1 MESVMKY
8 YFEDLVMEDIME
20 WKSRKGISFMTVKDM
35 IEAYWKEYLD
45 GQRSIG
51 NEDHECIG

>member
-1 MESVMKY
+1 MKY

-51 NEDHECIG
+51 NEDHECVG

>member
-1 MESVMKY
+1 MMMEISLEEM
-8 YFEDLVMEDIME
+8 VMEDIMK
-20 WKSRKGISFMTVKDM
+20 WKSQKGISFINVKDL

-51 NEDHECIG
+51 NEDTECIG